1 MRENKMGTMP
11 MGKLIMN
18 MALPAMFGMLVIA
31 LYNVIDS
38 LFVARISQEALVAVS
53 LAFPIQNLTICIGV
67 GTGIG
72 VSSLISRRLGAGEQE
87 HANDAA
93 RHGMFLSILN
103 GIGFAIFGLIITPF
117 FYNAFTGNADVL
129 AQAQTYTYIITVA
142 SIFVFVGIGSEK
154 ILQAT
159 GNMKTPMLQH
169 ILGAVV
175 NIILDPILIFG
186 LFGFPAMGVA
196 GAGIATIIGQASS
209 MAFSLYMLYRRPQ
222 KVCASFKGMRIKKGV
237 IRDIYNVGFPSI
249 VMQSITSVMIVLM
262 NGILAGFTE
271 AAVSVLGIYF
281 KVQSFVFMPVY
292 GIAQGSLPILGYS
305 YGAGDKKRLTH
316 GFSIAMYISLG
327 IMISGM
333 ILFNLFPSQLIGA
346 FSSSPEMIELGS
358 YAFKIIS
365 FCFPFS
371 AIGIIASTMFQA
383 VARGGFSLILSFMRQ
398 LIFIIP
404 LAYLLGHLVGL
415 NAVWLAFPI
424 AESLAAVVSV
434 FLVIYVYKKD
444 FMKLEM
450 KEC

>member
-31 LYNVIDS
+31 LYNIIDS
-38 LFVARISQEALVAVS
+38 LFVARISDAALTAVS

-72 VSSLISRRLGAGEQE
+72 VSSLISRRLGGAEQDK
-87 HANDAA
+87 ANDAA

-117 FYNAFTGNADVL
+117 FYNAFTGNLDVL
-129 AQAQTYTYIITVA
+129 TQAKTYTYIVTIA
-142 SIFVFVGIGSEK
+142 SIFVFVGISSEK

-186 LFGFPAMGVA
+186 LFGVPAMGVA
-196 GAGIATIIGQASS
+196 GAAIATIIGQASS
-209 MAFSLYMLYRRPQ
+209 MIFSLYMLYRRPQ
-222 KVCASFKGMRIKKGV
+222 KVCASFKGMRIKKSV
-237 IRDIYNVGFPSI
+237 IKDIYSVGFPSI

-262 NGILAGFTE
+262 NGILASFTE
-271 AAVSVLGIYF
+271 VAVSVLGIYF
-281 KVQSFVFMPVY
+281 KVQSFIFMPVY
-292 GIAQGSLPILGYS
+292 GISQGSLPILGYS
-305 YGAGDKKRLTH
+305 YGAGDKERLNK
-316 GFSIAMYISLG
+316 GFKIATFISLG
-327 IMISGM
+327 IMIAGM

-358 YAFKIIS
+358 YAFRLIS
-365 FCFPFS
+365 FSFPFAS
-371 AIGIIASTMFQA
+371 IGIIASTMFQG
-383 VARGGFSLILSFMRQ
+383 VGRGGFSLAVSFMRQ
-398 LIFIIP
+398 LIFVIP

-415 NAVWLAFPI
+415 NAVWFAFPI
-424 AESLAAVVSV
+424 SEALAAVVSILLVVYV
-434 FLVIYVYKKD
+434 FKKD
-444 FMKLEM
+444 IANLEL
-450 KEC
+450 K

>member
-72 VSSLISRRLGAGEQE
+72 VSSLISRRLGASEQDD
-87 HANDAA
+87 ANDAA

-117 FYNAFTGNADVL
+117 FYNAFTSNADVL
-129 AQAQTYTYIITVA
+129 AQAQTYTYIITIA

-154 ILQAT
+154 VLQAT
-159 GNMKTPMLQH
+159 GNMKTPMIQH

-196 GAGIATIIGQASS
+196 GAAIATIIGQASS
-209 MAFSLYMLYRRPQ
+209 MVFSLYMLYRRPQ
-222 KVCASFKGMRIKKGV
+222 RVCASFKGMRIKKSV
-237 IRDIYNVGFPSI
+237 IKDIYNVGFPSI

-271 AAVSVLGIYF
+271 VAVSVLGIYF

-305 YGAGDKKRLTH
+305 YGAGDRQRLTQ
-316 GFSIAMYISLG
+316 GFKIATFISLG
-327 IMISGM
+327 IMIAGM
-333 ILFNLFPSQLIGA
+333 VLFNLFPAQLIGA

-383 VARGGFSLILSFMRQ
+383 VARGGFSLALSFMRQ

-404 LAYLLGHLVGL
+404 LAYILGHLAGV
-415 NAVWLAFPI
+415 NAIWLSFPI
-424 AESLAAVVSV
+424 AESLAAVVSI
-434 FLVIYVYKKD
+434 FLIMYVYKKD
-444 FMKLEM
+444 FTKLEM
-450 KEC
+450 K